1 MLYYLFDYLDKNFNL
16 AGAGVFQ
23 YISFRAGMA
32 AAVSLLIAM
41 IYGRRLIN
49 LLRRFQASEEVRKL
63 GLIGEDKKQGT
74 PTMGGLIL
82 IGAILIPTIL
92 FAKFNI
98 YIILLIISTIW
109 LGLIG
114 FLDDYTKVF
123 KKKNFFVGDR
133 GIKGKYKVIGQV
145 GLGLLVGL
153 TLYFHQDVVVRKYDT
168 PVSITEN
175 IIEQKG
181 KKEVYHDIKS
191 TTATIPF
198 LKNNE
203 LDYSRFGKWGN
214 VDFTAVLYVLIV
226 IFIVTAVSNGANI
239 TDGLDGLAAGTSA
252 IVGVTLGLFA
262 YLSGN
267 KVFSHYLNIMYIPN
281 AGELVIFCTAF
292 TGACIGFLWYNSYPA
307 DVFMG
312 DTGSLTLGGL
322 IAVVALC
329 VRKELLIPVLCG
341 IFVVENLSVILQV
354 AYFKYTKRK
363 YGEGRRMFKMAPLH
377 HHYQKMGYPESKIV
391 TRFWTVGILLAI
403 LTLVTL
409 KLR

>member
-191 TTATIPF
+191 TC
-198 LKNNE
+198 L
-203 LDYSRFGKWGN
+203 
-214 VDFTAVLYVLIV
+214 LY
-226 IFIVTAVSNGANI
+226 TS
-239 TDGLDGLAAGTSA
+239 DAAD
-252 IVGVTLGLFA
+252 
-262 YLSGN
+262 
-267 KVFSHYLNIMYIPN
+267 
-281 AGELVIFCTAF
+281 E
-292 TGACIGFLWYNSYPA
+292 
-307 DVFMG
+307 
-312 DTGSLTLGGL
+312 
-322 IAVVALC
+322 
-329 VRKELLIPVLCG
+329 
-341 IFVVENLSVILQV
+341 
-354 AYFKYTKRK
+354 
-363 YGEGRRMFKMAPLH
+363 
-377 HHYQKMGYPESKIV
+377 
-391 TRFWTVGILLAI
+391 
-403 LTLVTL
+403 
-409 KLR
+409 